1 MPIYRPK
8 IQIPRR
14 KPVEQESSVF
24 DVVMGFN
31 QIPEI
36 AKALE
41 TLRRKY
47 TESIERMDDI
57 SEETKKEVK
66 DNIAAEIKKI
76 NTQFVGDALRIIESS
91 TDTILGNLKIDLAN
105 AVKDLK
111 NKTNEAESVFAHI
124 KTIQKGD
131 KPIPGVDFPLPK
143 DGYTPKKGMDYFD
156 GFSGKD
162 AKIDEEKI
170 INQIVKSLL
179 DKKLKMENIFGLTET
194 IRHLSSKTMLGGKMG
209 GGQGSWKQKQLS
221 GTINGT
227 NKVFTFAGDP
237 PAEFSERVFLNYIEQ
252 NPFTDYT
259 ISGTTVTYTTA
270 PDASLSGFPHI
281 IRFM

>member
-1 MPIYRPK
+1 M
-8 IQIPRR
+8 
-14 KPVEQESSVF
+14 
-24 DVVMGFN
+24 
-31 QIPEI
+31 
-36 AKALE
+36 
-41 TLRRKY
+41 
-47 TESIERMDDI
+47 
-57 SEETKKEVK
+57 
-66 DNIAAEIKKI
+66 
-76 NTQFVGDALRIIESS
+76 GDALRIIESS
-91 TDTILGNLKIDLAN
+91 TDTILGNLKTDIAN

-194 IRHLSSKTMLGGKMG
+194 IRHLSSKTMLGGKWEEG
-209 GGQGSWKQKQLS
+209 KEAGNKNNYQERLTEAILSLPLPVIRQLS
-221 GTINGT
+221 LAN
-227 NKVFTFAGDP
+227 
-237 PAEFSERVFLNYIEQ
+237 EFF
-252 NPFTDYT
+252 
-259 ISGTTVTYTTA
+259 
-270 PDASLSGFPHI
+270 
-281 IRFM
+281 